1 MERLCGK
8 CGTELAAPG
17 KFCPNCGRAT
27 GSEIHLHVEP
37 PEHEKAP
44 VENAF
49 SGLLFGAILTPMMLI
64 VGTML
69 CLTGLGALL
78 GIPMIIGGILA
89 PLMGPVIGFSAPKGK
104 CPWCGSPVSS
114 LRSGQSFDCEAC
126 HQRIAFKDER
136 FVAAA

>member
-1 MERLCGK
+1 MDGLCGK

-17 KFCPNCGRAT
+17 KFCPNCGTAAAH
-27 GSEIHLHVEP
+27 EIHLHAEP

-49 SGLLFGAILTPMMLI
+49 SGLLFGVILTPMMLI

-69 CLTGLGALL
+69 CLTGLGAIL
-78 GIPMIIGGILA
+78 GIPMIVGGILA
-89 PLMGPVIGFSAPKGK
+89 PLMGPVIGFNAPKGK
-104 CPWCGSPVSS
+104 CPWCDSPVSS
-114 LRSGQSFDCEAC
+114 LRSGQSFECEAC
-126 HQRIAFKDER
+126 HKRIAFKDER